1 MGNVH
6 ANIRPGGL
14 AQRELVDALSM
25 AFRALYGICAKLDA
39 DTGVPL
45 GGGGTPTYVTNCWN
59 ALINVT
65 IEDSKGNRISRGQAV
80 SSTIE
85 EHHIITPLGISY
97 AALNAALYQWHNAWE
112 TLCEQLDTDVLTF
125 SNYEATAWT
134 ATVLQQFENIK
145 GNSVGNGT
153 SNFWFRPGGM
163 FNENEFIECLYGMF
177 YSIYKLTNDGTTTG
191 LDGDGTVTDTDYEA
205 LWYTACCT
213 LLIQNR
219 AGSTIGVSR

>member
-14 AQRELVDALSM
+14 AQRDLVDALCM
-25 AFRALYGICAKLDA
+25 AFRALYGICAKLDD

-45 GGGGTPTYVTNCWN
+45 TTYEANCWT
-59 ALINVT
+59 ALINVSIT
-65 IEDSKGNRISRGQAV
+65 DSKGNFVSNGQAA

-85 EHHIITPLGISY
+85 EHHIIGPLGITD

-112 TLCEQLDTDVLTF
+112 TLCEQLDTDALTF
-125 SNYEATAWT
+125 SNYEATSWT

-145 GNSVGNGT
+145 GNNVGNGKT
-153 SNFWFRPGGM
+153 NFWFRPGGM
-163 FNENEFIECLYGMF
+163 FNEAQLIECLYNMF

-191 LDGDGTVTDTDYEA
+191 LDGDGTVTDITYES
-205 LWYTACCT
+205 LWYTAVCT
-213 LLIQNR
+213 LLIQNK
-219 AGSTIGVSR
+219 AGSTIGISR